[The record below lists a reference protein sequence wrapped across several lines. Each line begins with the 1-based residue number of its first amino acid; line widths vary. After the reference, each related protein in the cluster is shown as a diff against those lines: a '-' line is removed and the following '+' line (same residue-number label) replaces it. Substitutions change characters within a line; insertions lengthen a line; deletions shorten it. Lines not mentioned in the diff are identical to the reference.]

1 MPKTQVGSDQA
12 IIRVRLAI
20 EMLPRHNLREP
31 RMRLLP
37 RLLSRW
43 LKLAWMQTRAFIR
56 LLRRT
61 RNPLPIFLDYVG
73 LQKCPY
79 LVQTRDQIVCEI
91 RPGSSDRYVFYEVLV
106 RNDYLR
112 QGQTINRGGTVIDV
126 GANIGCFSMLAAR
139 RVGPTGRV
147 IAAEPADAAYG
158 QLCRNLGLNAM
169 SNVTPV
175 RAAIGAKDGR
185 ARFHVHDVSGLSSLL
200 DSVDGHETGARIVE
214 VEVVSLETLFETT
227 GVEYCDYMKID
238 CEGEEYTI
246 LDSITPALASRIGQ
260 ITLEVHHIADR
271 EPADIHER
279 LVALGFK
286 IVPGQ
291 LLYGRRPPRNHHGR

>member
-1 MPKTQVGSDQA
+1 
-12 IIRVRLAI
+12 
-20 EMLPRHNLREP
+20 
-31 RMRLLP
+31 MRLSP
-37 RLLSRW
+37 RRVPRW
-43 LKLAWMQTRAFIR
+43 LELAWMRTRAFIR

-73 LQKCPY
+73 MQKRPY
-79 LVQTRDQIVCEI
+79 LVRTRDRLVCEI

-126 GANIGCFSMLAAR
+126 GANIGCFSMLAAK

-147 IAAEPADAAYG
+147 IAAEPAEAAYG
-158 QLCRNLGLNAM
+158 QLCRNLALNAV
-169 SNVTPV
+169 SNVTPI
-175 RAAIGAKDGR
+175 RAAVGAKDGK
-185 ARFHVHDVSGLSSLL
+185 ARFHVHGISTLSSLH
-200 DSVDGHETGARIVE
+200 DTVDGHETGARIVE
-214 VEVVSLETLFETT
+214 VQVVSLETLFETT

-238 CEGEEYTI
+238 CEGEEYAI
-246 LDSITPALASRIGQ
+246 LDSMTPALASRIGQ
-260 ITLEVHHIADR
+260 ITLEVHHIADH

-279 LVALGFK
+279 LVALGFE

-291 LLYGRRPPRNHHGR
+291 LLYGRRPPRGDHSGERA